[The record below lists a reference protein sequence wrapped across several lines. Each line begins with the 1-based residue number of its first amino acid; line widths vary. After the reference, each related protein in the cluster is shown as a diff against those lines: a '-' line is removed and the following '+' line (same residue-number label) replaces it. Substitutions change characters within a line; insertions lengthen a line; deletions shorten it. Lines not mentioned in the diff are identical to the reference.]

1 MFGSKKKG
9 ASKKIDSLVG
19 KDTVISGDMDF
30 SGGLLID
37 GKVTG
42 NITANN
48 DEHATITVSENGCVT
63 GEIQIPNIIINGTVE
78 GNVYASNHVELA
90 KKARVFGNVYYNLFE
105 MAMGAEVNGNLVH
118 VSEEQLA
125 AAVEGK
131 PEFTAA
137 MEAKAEAKAEPAKL
151 EEPDFKK

>member
-1 MFGSKKKG
+1 MFGSKKKS
-9 ASKKIDSLVG
+9 ASKKLDSLIG
-19 KDTVISGDMDF
+19 RNTEISGDMDF
-30 SGGLLID
+30 NGGLLID

-48 DEHATITVSENGCVT
+48 DDNATITISENGCVT
-63 GEIQIPNIIINGTVE
+63 GEIQIPNIIINGMVE

-118 VSEEQLA
+118 VSEDKLMA
-125 AAVEGK
+125 EGK
-131 PEFTAA
+131 PELEVAI
-137 MEAKAEAKAEPAKL
+137 EAKSAQL
-151 EEPDFKK
+151 EKPDFKK

>member
-19 KDTVISGDMDF
+19 KETNLSGDIDF

-42 NITANN
+42 NIAANN
-48 DEHATITVSENGCVT
+48 DDHATVTISENGCVT

-118 VSEEQLA
+118 VSEDELTTA
-125 AAVEGK
+125 IEGK
-131 PEFTAA
+131 PGSRLA
-137 MEAKAEAKAEPAKL
+137 MEAKAEPAQL

>member
-19 KDTVISGDMDF
+19 KETNLSGDINF

-48 DEHATITVSENGCVT
+48 DEHATVTISENGCVT
-63 GEIQIPNIIINGTVE
+63 GEIQIPNIIINGMVE

-118 VSEEQLA
+118 MSEDELTSA
-125 AAVEGK
+125 IEDK
-131 PEFTAA
+131 SDSRLA
-137 MEAKAEAKAEPAKL
+137 MEDKTELAQL